1 MLDSAACPTLGS
13 EFNEPPLAGD
23 DVQTLLGS
31 LERQRRT
38 FAWKT
43 GGLDKAGLSVTV
55 GVSSLTLGRL
65 LKHLAMVEEDY
76 FACRLHGREPGS
88 PWNAVD
94 LEADPEWPWR
104 SADQDTPDDLYSM
117 YHDAV
122 ARSRSLLAEALSDG
136 EGLDRPTALEFDGE
150 VVSLRRIMADLIEEY
165 ARHVG
170 HADLIREAV
179 DGLVGEDPPD

>member
-1 MLDSAACPTLGS
+1 MSQLGE

-23 DVQTLLGS
+23 DVETALGQ

-43 GGLDKAGLSVTV
+43 GGLDAAGLSAKV
-55 GVSSLTLGRL
+55 GSSSMTLGRL
-65 LKHLAMVEEDY
+65 VKHLAMVEEDY
-76 FACRLHGREPGS
+76 FRCRLHGREPGP

-94 LEADPEWPWR
+94 WENDPEWPWH
-104 SADQDTPDDLYSM
+104 SADGDSPDELYAL
-117 YHDAV
+117 YRNAV
-122 ARSRSLLAEALSDG
+122 AQSRALLEEALADG
-136 EGLDRPTALEFDGE
+136 KGLDRPIALEFDGE
-150 VVSLRRIMADLIEEY
+150 TISLRWLMANLIEEY

>member
-1 MLDSAACPTLGS
+1 MSELGE
-13 EFNEPPLAGD
+13 EFKEPPLAGN
-23 DVQTLLGS
+23 DVETVLGQ

-43 GGLDKAGLSVTV
+43 GGLDAAGLAVKV
-55 GVSSLTLGRL
+55 GASSMTLGRL
-65 LKHLAMVEEDY
+65 VKHLAMIEEDY
-76 FACRLHGREPGS
+76 FRCRLHGREPGP

-94 LEADPEWPWR
+94 LENDPEWPWH
-104 SADQDTPDDLYSM
+104 SADNDAPEELYAL
-117 YHDAV
+117 YRNAV
-122 ARSRSLLAEALSDG
+122 AQSRSLLEEALADG
-136 EGLDRPTALEFDGE
+136 KGLDRPTALEFDGE
-150 VVSLRRIMADLIEEY
+150 AVTLRWLMANLIEEY